1 MILFF
6 IILIILIYIM
16 FSSAI
21 ESASKKK
28 ATETDA
34 PKKSIAYK
42 PPEIT
47 YHIIDQNVGLHQSAN
62 DFINQPKIPEPE
74 ESKPKRKP
82 FRPTLGERL
91 EFWIDGAGYDT
102 SNESGIPTNCG
113 TSCSH

>member
-1 MILFF
+1 MIASV
-6 IILIILIYIM
+6 YE
-16 FSSAI
+16 SSSDKKDLLSQVA
-21 ESASKKK
+21 EEYKPQDKSASK
-28 ATETDA
+28 
-34 PKKSIAYK
+34 
-42 PPEIT
+42 PPETT